1 MTKINS
7 KFLKG
12 ANKMKKI
19 LLLLVAFSLVFSTFA
34 SAQIRFKD
42 VPDDHWA
49 ADAVYDLVKRGITDG
64 FPDGTFRGNEKLTR
78 FQTAQFLYKMARSIE
93 SRVGDKGLSEAEVE
107 KIVEKALAKRSVPG
121 EGAQVSGTV
130 FIRYLKGLTNTSFVN
145 NFDLNRAYVTIKSKL
160 GDNADAKVVLDSQRS
175 TGMLDTFLKYA
186 YVDLKNTIPADL
198 IPGVTVNTRIGAQ
211 PTYWSSW
218 VDKILGLR
226 VVASSMVGLDGGVTT
241 TDIGLGVLGKG
252 SIEGMPAVNYLLTA
266 LNGSSV
272 YATETNSGKTIA
284 GRVDSEVY
292 PGVTVAL
299 GGQVADLESDGD
311 YGGRLANALVAYK
324 ADQGAA
330 YAEAMYGQG
339 ALGYSVAGIYNLG
352 AMDGALNAYNVFGRV
367 DIYDPNRN
375 TDNDGRTR
383 LYAGMTYDW
392 NENVMLVVDYDSVT
406 YGSAST
412 ISPDTTMDMIALRTQ
427 INL

>member
-7 KFLKG
+7 LFLKG
-12 ANKMKKI
+12 VNKMKKI
-19 LLLLVAFSLVFSTFA
+19 LLLLVALSLVFSTFA

-42 VPDDHWA
+42 VPEDHWA

-93 SRVGDKGLSEAEVE
+93 SRVGGVSEAEVE
-107 KIVEKALAKRSVPG
+107 KMVEKALAKRSVPG
-121 EGAQVSGTV
+121 IGAQVSGTV
-130 FIRYLKGLTNTSFVN
+130 FIRYLKGLNNTSFVN
-145 NFDLNRAYVTIKSKL
+145 NFDLNRAYVTIKARL

-186 YVDLKNTIPADL
+186 YVDLKNTIPADM
-198 IPGVTVNTRIGAQ
+198 IPGVIVNTRIGAQ
-211 PTYWSSW
+211 PTYWSPW

-226 VVASSMVGLDGGVTT
+226 VVASSMVELDGGVTT
-241 TDIGLGVLGKG
+241 SDIGLGVLGSG
-252 SIEGMPAVNYLLTA
+252 NIEGMPTVNYLVTA

-272 YATETNSGKTIA
+272 YVAETNAGKTIA

-292 PGVTVAL
+292 PGVIVAL

-311 YGGRLANALVAYK
+311 YGKRLANVLVAYK
-324 ADQGAA
+324 AEQGAA
-330 YAEAMYGQG
+330 YLETMYGQG
-339 ALGYSVAGIYNLG
+339 GLGYSVAGIYNLS
-352 AMDGALNAYNVFGRV
+352 AMDANLNAYHVFGRV
-367 DIYDPNRN
+367 DIYDPNRDV
-375 TDNDGRTR
+375 DNDGRTR
-383 LYAGMTYDW
+383 LYAGMAYDW

-412 ISPDTTMDMIALRTQ
+412 MNPDQTVDQIALRTQ